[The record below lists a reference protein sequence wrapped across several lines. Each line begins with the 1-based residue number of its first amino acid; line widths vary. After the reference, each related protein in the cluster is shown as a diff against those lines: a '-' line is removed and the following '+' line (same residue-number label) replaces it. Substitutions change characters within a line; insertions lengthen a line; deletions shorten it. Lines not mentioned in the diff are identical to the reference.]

1 MILKWDVAGAL
12 LEYDIVF
19 NVGRSKTV
27 VLLCNVFVAVVLG
40 VCGHFWGRIFGFFPC
55 LQVRL

>member
-1 MILKWDVAGAL
+1 MILKWDVAGGL

-27 VLLCNVFVAVVLG
+27 ALLCNVFVVVVVLG
-40 VCGHFWGRIFGFFPC
+40 VCGHFSGHFLGFFF
-55 LQVRL
+55 LSAG